1 MYDRIITHQ
10 DFDGVISAVLCSFAF
25 KTNQIVFTQPRV
37 VQDARISITDDDI
50 VCDLPYPLEC
60 AMWFDHH
67 EGNLEDLQ
75 YRKIDPQSIDGRFE
89 IRDSCARVIYEYLH
103 DHQLPDFFTTMVQ
116 EADIIDAFNY
126 KNIDDW
132 RAETPG
138 KIVDAAIK
146 VAENSPEQKRQFLR
160 SLVQLLKERPI
171 DQVAATPGVV
181 KRYKQ
186 FQQVEQEMLDLIRD
200 NISFLPQD
208 TDKKLIIIDLTRHA
222 KRTFIYKNLAC
233 LLEPDAR
240 AVIQV
245 SSLYQNRVKT
255 NDLSFSMSLSVNMN
269 QTEHHKDIGE
279 IMRLLNIGNGHPGAA
294 AGTVY
299 CDSKAEMLKQ
309 KEQVLNE
316 IYRLF
321 MEQ

>member
-1 MYDRIITHQ
+1 MYNRIITHQ
-10 DFDGVISAVLCSFAF
+10 DFDGVVSAVLCSHAF
-25 KTNQIVFTQPRV
+25 QTNQIVFTQPRV

-60 AMWFDHH
+60 GMWFDHH

-75 YRKIDPQSIDGRFE
+75 FRKIDPATLEGRFQV
-89 IRDSCARVIYEYLH
+89 RDSCARVIYEYLQ
-103 DHQLPDFFTTMVQ
+103 DQQMPDFFAEMVK

-126 KNIDDW
+126 KNIEDW

-138 KIVDAAIK
+138 KMIDAAIK
-146 VAENSPEQKRQFLR
+146 VTDNSQDQKRQFLR

-171 DQVAATPGVV
+171 DQVALTPGVT
-181 KRYKQ
+181 KRYKL
-186 FQQVEQEMLDLIRD
+186 FQQVEEEMLELIGE

-208 TDKKLIIIDLTRHA
+208 EDKKLIIIDLTRHA

-233 LLEPDAR
+233 LIEPDAQ

-245 SSLYQNRVKT
+245 SSLYQNQVKT

-269 QTEHHKDIGE
+269 QAEHHKDIGE

-294 AGTVY
+294 AGSVY

-321 MEQ
+321 TEQ